1 MNVFIGTLL
10 MIIGAVASNPISKA
24 LPGRPAKMA
33 DTGSALE
40 RHFRLAALRAERA
53 KIQHMAHDRE
63 IGEVPYQG

>member
-33 DTGSALE
+33 ATDQRWSAIS
-40 RHFRLAALRAERA
+40 AS
-53 KIQHMAHDRE
+53 
-63 IGEVPYQG
+63 PP